1 MEQAMHYTKLISDY
15 LEGFLD
21 ETHEASLF
29 GTLAQRPD
37 LRSEFGSQLA
47 MQKAMLGDIQ
57 HVTVPEDAMK
67 GVFGTLGFATPATVA
82 LTTASTVT
90 AITPVTRSFSAL
102 WSALG
107 ASVITAIVMWSLL
120 RPDTSSEQIAVV
132 NTPSPNPVQMVS
144 PVTNSEH
151 STSTQVVTPKETVR
165 EVTRYINTGISAADV
180 ERVVHSRIAE
190 ERERIYTEL
199 RTKTPTEE
207 QVEMN
212 GTINTVSPKSQRIHS
227 ESTSGVLQSLR
238 IAQDEYRANETNFA
252 LYLRSTPS
260 LSFPQVNDVGDNLSV
275 KNYALTGMYIFPGSE
290 HLVGIEA
297 GAENFSQVFTTKVS
311 GVEETY
317 EQNPTYGFVGVSYRF
332 MPYVG
337 FAEYFRPFIHVTAG
351 ATEVGPMGKASLGVS
366 YQPETMIELMLGGDM
381 SALYYP
387 TSKDWQISRKAGFTF
402 GAGIKF

>member
-67 GVFGTLGFATPATVA
+67 GVFGSLGFTTPAAVIT
-82 LTTASTVT
+82 TTASTI
-90 AITPVTRSFSAL
+90 APITPLTRSFSTL

-107 ASVITAIVMWSLL
+107 ASVVTAILMWFLL
-120 RPDTSSEQIAVV
+120 GSDESSEQITAV
-132 NTPSPNPVQMVS
+132 NTQLPNTVQMAS
-144 PVTNSEH
+144 PVTNSETTK
-151 STSTQVVTPKETVR
+151 STPVTAPKETVR
-165 EVTRYINTGISAADV
+165 EVVRYINTGMSTAEV
-180 ERVVHSRIAE
+180 ERVINSRIAQ
-190 ERERIYTEL
+190 ERERIYAEL
-199 RTKTPTEE
+199 LSETPADK
-207 QVEMN
+207 QVDVKSV
-212 GTINTVSPKSQRIHS
+212 INTVPPKSLSIQS
-227 ESTSGVLQSLR
+227 EPSAGTMQSLR
-238 IAQDEYRANETNFA
+238 LTQDEYTMNETNFA

-260 LSFPQVNDVGDNLSV
+260 LSFPEVNDVGDNLSV
-275 KNYALTGMYIFPGSE
+275 KNYAVSAMYIFPGGE
-290 HLVGIEA
+290 HLLGVEA
-297 GAENFSQVFTTKVS
+297 GAENFSQVFTTTVN

-351 ATEVGPMGKASLGVS
+351 ATEVGPMGKASLGIS
-366 YQPETMIELMLGGDM
+366 YQPETMIELMLGWDM

-387 TSKDWQISRKAGFTF
+387 TSIDWQISRKAGFTF
-402 GAGIKF
+402 GAGLKF